1 MSVDKFED
9 LIVWQKA
16 RVLTSKIYSATRSGS
31 FSKDF
36 GLTDQIRRAAVSIGS
51 NIAEGFERGNNK
63 EFLD

>member
-36 GLTDQIRRAAVSIGS
+36 GLTDQIRQ
-51 NIAEGFERGNNK
+51 K
-63 EFLD
+63 KCQD